1 MADLRGEDQNG
12 LLSIIFRNFHSM
24 LCGYNFAG
32 KELVF
37 NYLDV
42 FFQANVSREILQKY
56 LKYSD
61 LSPFSIHNNRTSDS
75 KSQDLHLN

>member
-1 MADLRGEDQNG
+1 MADLRGEDQNV

-42 FFQANVSREILQKY
+42 VFQAYVC
-56 LKYSD
+56 
-61 LSPFSIHNNRTSDS
+61 
-75 KSQDLHLN
+75 

>member
-1 MADLRGEDQNG
+1 MDDLRGEDQNG

-24 LCGYNFAG
+24 LGGYNFAG

-42 FFQANVSREILQKY
+42 FFQAYVG
-56 LKYSD
+56 
-61 LSPFSIHNNRTSDS
+61 
-75 KSQDLHLN
+75 

>member
-1 MADLRGEDQNG
+1 MDDLREEDHNG
-12 LLSIIFRNFHSM
+12 LLSIIILFRNFHSM

-42 FFQANVSREILQKY
+42 FFQAYVG
-56 LKYSD
+56 
-61 LSPFSIHNNRTSDS
+61 
-75 KSQDLHLN
+75 

>member
-1 MADLRGEDQNG
+1 MDDLRGEDQNG

-24 LCGYNFAG
+24 LGGYNFAG

-42 FFQANVSREILQKY
+42 FFSSLCRLRNFTKIPEIL
-56 LKYSD
+56 
-61 LSPFSIHNNRTSDS
+61 
-75 KSQDLHLN
+75 

>member
-1 MADLRGEDQNG
+1 MDDLRGEDQNG

-37 NYLDV
+37 NYLNV
-42 FFQANVSREILQKY
+42 FFQAYVG
-56 LKYSD
+56 
-61 LSPFSIHNNRTSDS
+61 
-75 KSQDLHLN
+75 